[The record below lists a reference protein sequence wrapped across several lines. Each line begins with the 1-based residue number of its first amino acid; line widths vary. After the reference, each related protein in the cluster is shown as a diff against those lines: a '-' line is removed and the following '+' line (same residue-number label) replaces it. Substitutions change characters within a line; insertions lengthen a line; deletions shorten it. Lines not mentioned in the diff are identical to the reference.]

1 METKQIKV
9 NIADAGVHV
18 IREGIF

>member
-1 METKQIKV
+1 MKV
-9 NIADAGVHV
+9 NITDAGVHV